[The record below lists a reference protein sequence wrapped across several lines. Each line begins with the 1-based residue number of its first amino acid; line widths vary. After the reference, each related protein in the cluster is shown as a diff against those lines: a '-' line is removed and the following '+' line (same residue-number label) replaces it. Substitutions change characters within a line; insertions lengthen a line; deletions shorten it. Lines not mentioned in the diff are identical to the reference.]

1 MVFRAFD
8 LWSCLM
14 FPGESASRGD
24 LGGSPV
30 SWTLETLPST
40 VRWLAQRPQRAWRMQ
55 ALPSW
60 AASPDSSHRAVFL
73 SCFHLSCGMC
83 CCQRALAFILVVS
96 GVTGLTLCT
105 LLAASG
111 TFPNR
116 QCWPALP
123 RSLWLPLP
131 MLCTLSLPSGHIQG
145 LPVGPHGR

>member
-8 LWSCLM
+8 LWFCLM

-30 SWTLETLPST
+30 SWTLEDAAIQSQVAGT
-40 VRWLAQRPQRAWRMQ
+40 RPQRAWRMQ

-60 AASPDSSHRAVFL
+60 AASPDGSHRAEFL
-73 SCFHLSCGMC
+73 PAASLLSRGYCCLAGPCFHPCSPADGP
-83 CCQRALAFILVVS
+83 QPDPV
-96 GVTGLTLCT
+96 CT

-123 RSLWLPLP
+123 EACGSLCPCCVL
-131 MLCTLSLPSGHIQG
+131 
-145 LPVGPHGR
+145 